1 MKTVNIKGK
10 DYVEVNERIKYFRE
24 KHKSGRIV
32 STLLDNSDGHCVFRT
47 EIYLEDSL
55 AATGHAREVEGDG
68 MVNKT
73 SYLENCETSAIG
85 RALGCLG
92 IGIDASVASAEEVG
106 NAIAQQA
113 APRKTKAGISTLTVI
128 PPPSSPAPPL
138 SKAVQHEQ
146 NKKCFKE
153 ALKKRIKKCGLRVQL
168 TDKKTATAILLDV
181 CDDAEVLGQCLVA
194 ELDAPTNLMADD
206 AAQWQIMTEVVTG
219 MPAIDFTRLIVG
231 VENE

>member
-24 KHKSGRIV
+24 KYKSGRIV
-32 STLLDNSDGHCVFRT
+32 STLLDNSDGHCVFKT

-113 APRKTKAGISTLTVI
+113 APRKTKTVI

-138 SKAVQHEQ
+138 SKAVKHEQ

-153 ALKKRIKKCGLRVQL
+153 ALKKRIKQCQLRVAL

-181 CDDAEVLGQCLVA
+181 CDDAEVLGQCLA
-194 ELDAPTNLMADD
+194 AGLDAPTNLMADD